1 MTMVVTPEAELHFES
16 FGRGADVV
24 FIHGL
29 GANMAFWYWPAR
41 AIVASNRRALV
52 YDLRGHGR
60 SSAPDRGYALH
71 QMQGDLLHLLDY
83 LNIEQAD
90 IVGHSYGA
98 RVALAFAGL
107 HPERVRTLTV
117 ADTQIRALQPLVRL
131 REWPHWERWKQD
143 LIANGLQDLPD
154 ADAVID
160 FQLLSKFNKYAS
172 VQLNQGRRVA
182 PARVSLRSRDMGI
195 KGAKG
200 WQHLLEKTTAG
211 RELDDEKPLTKTF
224 FSTIRAPSLLVYG
237 QLSHC
242 IATSDALLALIPNS
256 RQAIIRGAGHF
267 FPAVRPRQFVR
278 LLVQFLRRHDASGTA
293 SDPRPGFFAGRGMQH
308 PRIG

>member
-1 MTMVVTPEAELHFES
+1 MTMVVTPEAELHYES

-41 AIVASNRRALV
+41 AMVANNRRAIL
-52 YDLRGHGR
+52 YDLRGHGQ
-60 SSAPDRGYALH
+60 SSVPDKGYGLH
-71 QMQGDLLHLLDY
+71 QMQEDLLHLLDC
-83 LNIEQAD
+83 LNVEQAD
-90 IVGHSYGA
+90 VVGHSYGA

-143 LIANGLQDLPD
+143 LVANGMQDLPD

-160 FQLLSKFNKYAS
+160 FQLLSKFNKYTSA
-172 VQLNQGRRVA
+172 QLNQSRRLA

-195 KGAKG
+195 KGAKR
-200 WQHLLEKTTAG
+200 WQLLLEKTTAS
-211 RELDDEKPLTKTF
+211 RELNDEGPLTKTF
-224 FSTIRAPSLLVYG
+224 FNTIRAPSLLVYG
-237 QLSHC
+237 QMSHC
-242 IATSDALLALIPNS
+242 IATSDALLALIPDS
-256 RQAIIRGAGHF
+256 RQAVIRGAGHF

-278 LLVQFLRRHDASGTA
+278 LLVRFLDRHDLSRTA
-293 SDPRPGFFAGRGMQH
+293 SESRLGSFARRGMQH
-308 PRIG
+308 PRI

>member
-1 MTMVVTPEAELHFES
+1 MVVTPGAELHCAT

-41 AIVASNRRALV
+41 AIVASNRRAIV

-60 SSAPDRGYALH
+60 SSAPDQGYGLH
-71 QMQGDLLHLLDY
+71 QMQGDLLHLLDH

-107 HPERVRTLTV
+107 HPERVRTLTI
-117 ADTQIRALQPLVRL
+117 ADTQIKALQAPVRL

-143 LIANGLQDLPD
+143 LIANGMQDLPD

-160 FQLLSKFNKYAS
+160 FQLLDRFNKYTSA
-172 VQLNQGRRVA
+172 QLNQGLRLA
-182 PARVSLRSRDMGI
+182 PARVSLRSRDMGV
-195 KGAKG
+195 KGAKR
-200 WQHLLEKTTAG
+200 WQFLLEKTTAG
-211 RELDDEKPLTKTF
+211 RELSDEGPLTKTF

-237 QLSHC
+237 QMSHC
-242 IATSDALLALIPNS
+242 IATSDALRALIPDS

-278 LLVQFLRRHDASGTA
+278 LLVRFLGRHDPNGTA
-293 SDPRPGFFAGRGMQH
+293 AAARPALFARRVTQH
-308 PRIG
+308 PTI